1 MDHVPA
7 IASTYHGNAPSKQL
21 LLPMPRPTAISSDH
35 IIALVD
41 RFYDKVRLDPLI
53 GPVFN
58 AAVHDWPAHK
68 RLLVSFWSS
77 LLIERGSYR
86 GNPLAKHRGHGI
98 GNQHFERW
106 LALWHETS
114 DEMFDPEI
122 AGVFQEFAGRIARG
136 MSMGLGL
143 RENHIARSLGI
154 AVRSEPMQSS
164 GD

>member
-1 MDHVPA
+1 
-7 IASTYHGNAPSKQL
+7 
-21 LLPMPRPTAISSDH
+21 MPRPTAIRRDQ
-35 IIALVD
+35 IVALVD
-41 RFYDKVRLDPLI
+41 RFYDKVRVDPLI

-98 GNQHFERW
+98 GNEHFERW
-106 LALWHETS
+106 LALWQETS
-114 DEMFDPEI
+114 DAMFEPETAAI
-122 AGVFQEFAGRIARG
+122 FQEFAGRIGRG
-136 MSMGLGL
+136 MRMGLGL
-143 RENHIARSLGI
+143 RENHIGRSLGI
-154 AVRSEPMQSS
+154 AVRSAPVQPP